1 MVTQLIRKANKI
13 QKVKSKIWTLSL
25 KKLLTKLRVKLLN
38 LLTKL
43 RVRMLNPLT
52 KLRVRMHNLLLMLK
66 NKRSLDL
73 DLNLRIIPQGKLRK
87 YNKSNKNKKKK

>member
-66 NKRSLDL
+66 
-73 DLNLRIIPQGKLRK
+73 
-87 YNKSNKNKKKK
+87 KKKNSRFGSKSKNNTTGKTEEV